1 MIEGYFSGAAAVLL
15 CYDITNYDS
24 FVNLEDWYRIVV
36 KAFEGKP
43 MPLLAL
49 VGNKSD
55 LRHLT
60 AVKTDQHKAFAD
72 ENKMSS
78 FIMSAKSGD
87 QVTSA
92 FVRLAAMLCGVT
104 LSQRELEGIGNTS
117 VVPARIVD
125 HEQHDKTV
133 HGGQVPDHNAAEK
146 KKSAY
151 GCSIS

>member
-1 MIEGYFSGAAAVLL
+1 MIEGYISGAHAVLL

-24 FVNLEDWYRIVV
+24 FVNLEDWLRIVL
-36 KAFEGKP
+36 KACKDKE
-43 MPLLAL
+43 MPLLSL

-60 AVKTDQHKAFAD
+60 AVKTEQHNAFAE

-92 FVRLAAMLCGVT
+92 FLRLAAMLCGIT
-104 LSQRELEGIGNTS
+104 LSQKDLEGVSNTS
-117 VVPARIVD
+117 VVPAKIVD
-125 HEQHDKTV
+125 HERHDKLV
-133 HGGQVPDHNAAEK
+133 QGGKVPDHNTAAK
-146 KKSAY
+146 KKSKT
-151 GCSIS
+151 GCVIS